1 MIQKKNQNFLGK
13 LKYTEVKRYL
23 LSDEAVHIM
32 KNVFEVYLS
41 QRKITKTKKNKIQ
54 CAKESLNFTPDLLV
68 CTC

>member
-41 QRKITKTKKNKIQ
+41 
-54 CAKESLNFTPDLLV
+54 
-68 CTC
+68 